1 MGLYDNW
8 PYTNF
13 HELNLDWV
21 MQEVK
26 KAVNEVNELY
36 NQLQE
41 MYKKL
46 PQMEGEIYRLETK
59 LNNEVARINAYL
71 SQLTLR
77 LDNLDFA
84 TREEVAEQIARVY
97 AALELS
103 VFTLKTD
110 IKLLYSYVDT
120 RHRQQKDYID
130 REIAYL
136 ENEVYDITLNPVQEV
151 ISPVTNLKVSLQQGL
166 NDVYNE
172 LYNILSNVWG
182 LTVWEY
188 DTLYLSVKEYD
199 DYNLTVAQY
208 DYVGK
213 WYLWK
218 TKCCYDTSMGLT
230 VNEYDDMGITVGKYD
245 NQNLTVQGYDQLAR
259 WYFNCINYA

>member
-13 HELNLDWV
+13 HEINLDWV
-21 MQEVK
+21 IQTMRDAMAKIDETYKQIQDLYK
-26 KAVNEVNELY
+26 LYPELSA
-36 NQLQE
+36 
-41 MYKKL
+41 
-46 PQMEGEIYRLETK
+46 EIYRIEKK
-59 LNNEVARINAYL
+59 LNDSNAKIMAEISAINTRIN
-71 SQLTLR
+71 
-77 LDNLDFA
+77 NMDFA

-97 AALELS
+97 AAIELS
-103 VFTLKTD
+103 IFTLKTD

-120 RHRQQKDYID
+120 RHKQQKDYID
-130 REIAYL
+130 NEIAYV
-136 ENEVYDITLNPVQEV
+136 ENEIYNITLKPVQQV
-151 ISPVTNLKVSLQQGL
+151 ISPVTKEKVSVQQGL

-172 LYNILSNVWG
+172 LYVILSNVWG

-188 DTLYLSVKEYD
+188 DTLYLTVKEYD

-218 TKCCYDTSMGLT
+218 KKCCYDTSMGLE
-230 VNEYDDMGITVGKYD
+230 VQEYDDMGISVGKYD
-245 NQNLTVQGYDQLAR
+245 AQNLSVQKYDQCAR
-259 WYFNCINYA
+259 WYFNCIEN